1 MAGVNRFPFPKPG
14 EVHNYSYLFKTDAD
28 QGAVE
33 GDKARPVLVI
43 AAGEGRVGVM
53 AITTKGEFSS
63 SATVKIPEVVA
74 RTMGL
79 PRPDESW
86 LLVSEMN
93 LFTWVGYDL
102 RLVPGKDTSLFG
114 RSRPGFVAAAV
125 ERYRAVRQKARVDRD
140 S

>member
-1 MAGVNRFPFPKPG
+1 MAGIERFPFPKPG
-14 EVHNYSYLFKTDAD
+14 EVHNYVYLFKADAD
-28 QGAVE
+28 RGAIE

-43 AAGEGRVGVM
+43 AAGDGRAFVL

-63 SATVKIPEVVA
+63 AQTVRIPTEVA
-74 RTMGL
+74 HAMGL

-86 LLVSEMN
+86 LLVSEAN

-102 RLVPGKDTSLFG
+102 RLVPGRDTSLFG
-114 RSRPGFVAAAV
+114 RSPPGFVAAILADF
-125 ERYRAVRQKARVDRD
+125 RK